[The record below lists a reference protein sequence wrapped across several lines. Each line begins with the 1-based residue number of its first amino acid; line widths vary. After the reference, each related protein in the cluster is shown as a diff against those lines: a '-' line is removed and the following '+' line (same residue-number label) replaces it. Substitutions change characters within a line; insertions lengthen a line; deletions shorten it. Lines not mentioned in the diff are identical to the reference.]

1 MKVRLF
7 LHTKCERKLQ
17 FVKILHANTR
27 IRGYGLANCKDICE
41 DIFDNFETG
50 NLRNVEFEVDDKDNF
65 YYDLRESEF
74 SESGFTLNDGLQHD
88 RDVKILK
95 LGLGDK
101 EDYVNYFIENIKL
114 LDDYKISTLF
124 NNISV
129 YLTVD
134 DLKKIFNKIH

>member
-7 LHTKCERKLQ
+7 LHIKCERKLQ

-50 NLRNVEFEVDDKDNF
+50 NSRNVEFEVDDRDNLFNDLKEF
-65 YYDLRESEF
+65 YSVSEF
-74 SESGFTLNDGLQHD
+74 SLNGGVQHD
-88 RDVKILK
+88 RDVKILQ
-95 LGLGDK
+95 LGLGEK
-101 EDYVNYFIENIKL
+101 EDYVNYFIENIKF

-134 DLKKIFNKIH
+134 DLKEIFNKIH

>member
-7 LHTKCERKLQ
+7 LHKKCERKLA
-17 FVKILHANTR
+17 FVKMLHENTR
-27 IRGYGLANCKDICE
+27 VRGYGLVACKDICE
-41 DIFDNFETG
+41 DMFNNFETG
-50 NLRNVEFEVDDKDNF
+50 NLRNVEFEVDDRDKLFNDLKEF
-65 YYDLRESEF
+65 YSVSEF
-74 SESGFTLNDGLQHD
+74 SLNGGVQHD

-134 DLKKIFNKIH
+134 NLKEIFNKIH

>member
-7 LHTKCERKLQ
+7 LHIKCERKLQ

-27 IRGYGLANCKDICE
+27 IRGYGLVNCKNICE

-50 NLRNVEFEVDDKDNF
+50 NSRNVEFEVDDRDNLFNDLKEF
-65 YYDLRESEF
+65 YSVSEF
-74 SESGFTLNDGLQHD
+74 SLNGGVQHD
-88 RDVKILK
+88 RDVKILQ
-95 LGLGDK
+95 LGLGEK
-101 EDYVNYFIENIKL
+101 EDYVNYFIENIKF

-134 DLKKIFNKIH
+134 DLKEIFNKIH

>member
-1 MKVRLF
+1 MKVRLL

-50 NLRNVEFEVDDKDNF
+50 NLRNVEFEVDDRDKF
-65 YYDLRESEF
+65 YSDLRDNYSESEF
-74 SESGFTLNDGLQHD
+74 SLNGGIQHD
-88 RDVKILK
+88 RDVKILQ
-95 LGLGDK
+95 LGLGEK
-101 EDYVNYFIENIKL
+101 EDYVNYFIENIKF
-114 LDDYKISTLF
+114 LDDDQIIKLF

-129 YLTVD
+129 YLTND
-134 DLKKIFNKIH
+134 NLKETFNKIL

>member
-50 NLRNVEFEVDDKDNF
+50 NLRNVEFEVDDRDNLFNDLKEF
-65 YYDLRESEF
+65 YSVSEF
-74 SESGFTLNDGLQHD
+74 SLNGGVQHD
-88 RDVKILK
+88 RDVKILQ
-95 LGLGDK
+95 LGLGEKDSII
-101 EDYVNYFIENIKL
+101 YQYI
-114 LDDYKISTLF
+114 
-124 NNISV
+124 
-129 YLTVD
+129 
-134 DLKKIFNKIH
+134 

>member
-50 NLRNVEFEVDDKDNF
+50 NLRNVEFEVDDRDKLFNDLKEF
-65 YYDLRESEF
+65 YSVSEF
-74 SESGFTLNDGLQHD
+74 SLNGGVQHD
-88 RDVKILK
+88 RDVKILQ
-95 LGLGDK
+95 LGLGEK
-101 EDYVNYFIENIKL
+101 EDYVNYFIENIKF
-114 LDDYKISTLF
+114 LDHDQIIKLF

-129 YLTVD
+129 YLTND
-134 DLKKIFNKIH
+134 NLKETFNKIH

>member
-1 MKVRLF
+1 MKVRLL

-50 NLRNVEFEVDDKDNF
+50 NLRNVEFEVDDRDNLFNDLKEF
-65 YYDLRESEF
+65 YSVSEF
-74 SESGFTLNDGLQHD
+74 SLNGGIQHD
-88 RDVKILK
+88 RDVKILQ
-95 LGLGDK
+95 LGLGEK
-101 EDYVNYFIENIKL
+101 EDYVNYFIENIKF
-114 LDDYKISTLF
+114 LDDDQIIKLF

-129 YLTVD
+129 YLTND
-134 DLKKIFNKIH
+134 NLKETFNKLL

>member
-50 NLRNVEFEVDDKDNF
+50 NLRNVEFEVDDRDNLFNDLKEF
-65 YYDLRESEF
+65 YSVSEF
-74 SESGFTLNDGLQHD
+74 SLNGGVQHD
-88 RDVKILK
+88 RDVKILQ
-95 LGLGDK
+95 LGLGEK
-101 EDYVNYFIENIKL
+101 EDYVNYFIENIKF
-114 LDDYKISTLF
+114 LDGDQIKKLF

-129 YLTVD
+129 YLTND
-134 DLKKIFNKIH
+134 NLKETFNKLL

>member
-50 NLRNVEFEVDDKDNF
+50 NLRNVEFEVDDRDNLFNDLKEF
-65 YYDLRESEF
+65 YSVSEF
-74 SESGFTLNDGLQHD
+74 SLNGGVQHD
-88 RDVKILK
+88 RDVKILQ
-95 LGLGDK
+95 LGLGEK
-101 EDYVNYFIENIKL
+101 EDYVNYFIENIKF
-114 LDDYKISTLF
+114 LDHDQIKKLF

-129 YLTVD
+129 YLTND
-134 DLKKIFNKIH
+134 NLKETFNKLL

>member
-1 MKVRLF
+1 MKVRLL

-50 NLRNVEFEVDDKDNF
+50 NLRNVEFEVDDRDKF
-65 YYDLRESEF
+65 YSDLRDNYSESEF
-74 SESGFTLNDGLQHD
+74 SLNGGIQHD
-88 RDVKILK
+88 RDVKILQ
-95 LGLGDK
+95 LGLGEK
-101 EDYVNYFIENIKL
+101 EDYVNYFIENIKF
-114 LDDYKISTLF
+114 LDDDQIIKLF

-129 YLTVD
+129 YLTND
-134 DLKKIFNKIH
+134 NLKETFNKLL